1 MMECWREETMVGMKE
16 CLWALRRADLKVG
29 KMGRRMEKLKVG
41 KTVQPMVSLLA
52 ELKAVWRVVLKGLK
66 KE

>member
-1 MMECWREETMVGMKE
+1 MKE

-29 KMGRRMEKLKVG
+29 KMGRRMEQLKVG